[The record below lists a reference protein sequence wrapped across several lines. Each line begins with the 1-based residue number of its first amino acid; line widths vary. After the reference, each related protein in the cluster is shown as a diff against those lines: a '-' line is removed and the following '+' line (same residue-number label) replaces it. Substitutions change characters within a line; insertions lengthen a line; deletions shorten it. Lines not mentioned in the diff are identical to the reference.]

1 MRQPLTRPPRGSA
14 LIEALV
20 ALVIFA
26 IGILGVVSALG
37 SQTRASL
44 DARYRSEAAAA
55 VDEYVAR
62 IQTASPLTRVAAHAT
77 GGAAFDDWLTNRLR
91 APGTGLPGADATV
104 TFGVIGGDSR
114 TVAIEVRWTPPSE
127 AARNAAGDLTAQT
140 PTHRFRTVAAIT
152 R

>member
-1 MRQPLTRPPRGSA
+1 MSRQLQGSA
-14 LIEALV
+14 LVEALV
-20 ALVIFA
+20 ALVIFG
-26 IGILGVVSALG
+26 IGILGIISALG

-62 IQTASPLTRVAAHAT
+62 ILTDSPLTRATNYAT
-77 GGAAFDDWLTNRLR
+77 GGVAFDDWLTNRLR
-91 APGTGLPGADATV
+91 APGTGLPGAEATV
-104 TFGVIGGDSR
+104 TFGVVAGDTR

-127 AARNAAGDLTAQT
+127 AVRNAAGDLVSQT
-140 PTHRFRTVAAIT
+140 PTHRFRTVAAIN